1 MKTFTS
7 KKVLK
12 TAAIA
17 LLCAGLASGALA
29 DSAGE
34 KKKAPDFTLK
44 SNQDT
49 NIRLAEQRGNVVML
63 NFWASWCG
71 PCKQEMPLL
80 DQLHKRYSKAGFT
93 IIGVN
98 VEQDP
103 GKAKKVLRD
112 IPVSF
117 PVLFDTESTVSKL
130 YDVSAMPTTVM
141 IDRDGN
147 IRHLHKGYKPG
158 YEDQYR
164 KQIKQLIRE

>member
-1 MKTFTS
+1 MDKLAKLF
-7 KKVLK
+7 V
-12 TAAIA
+12 TAII
-17 LLCAGLASGALA
+17 GLAIVATTANAA
-29 DSAGE
+29 D
-34 KKKAPDFTLK
+34 KAPDFTLK
-44 SNQDT
+44 SNAGD
-49 NIRLAEQRGNVVML
+49 NLRLAEQRGNVVML

-80 DQLHKRYSKAGFT
+80 DELHKRYSRAGFT

-98 VEQDP
+98 VERDP
-103 GKAKKVLRD
+103 EDAKRVLRD

-117 PVLFDTESTVSKL
+117 PVLFDTDSNVSKL

-147 IRHLHKGYKPG
+147 IRHLHKGFKPG
-158 YEDQYR
+158 FEDEYR

>member
-1 MKTFTS
+1 MDKLAKLFVTAIIGLAI
-7 KKVLK
+7 VA
-12 TAAIA
+12 TAASA
-17 LLCAGLASGALA
+17 A
-29 DSAGE
+29 D
-34 KKKAPDFTLK
+34 KAPDFTLK
-44 SNQDT
+44 SNSG
-49 NIRLAEQRGNVVML
+49 NNMRLAEQRGNVVML

-80 DQLHKRYSKAGFT
+80 DELHKRYSRAGFT

-98 VEQDP
+98 VERDTED
-103 GKAKKVLRD
+103 AKRVLRD

-117 PVLFDTESTVSKL
+117 PVLFDTESDVSKM

-147 IRHLHKGYKPG
+147 IRHLHKGFKPG
-158 YEDQYR
+158 YENEYR

>member
-1 MKTFTS
+1 MHFSTVKHFI
-7 KKVLK
+7 
-12 TAAIA
+12 TAALFS
-17 LLCAGLASGALA
+17 LLAGNTVAA
-29 DSAGE
+29 D
-34 KKKAPDFTLK
+34 KAPDFTLK
-44 SNQDT
+44 SNKGD

-80 DQLHKRYSKAGFT
+80 DELHKRYSRAGFT

-98 VEQDP
+98 VERDTEA
-103 GKAKKVLRD
+103 AKRLLRD

-117 PVLFDTESTVSKL
+117 PVLFDTESVASKL

-147 IRHLHKGYKPG
+147 IRHLHKGFKPG
-158 YEDQYR
+158 YENEYR

>member
-1 MKTFTS
+1 MDKLAKIFVS
-7 KKVLK
+7 LV
-12 TAAIA
+12 IA
-17 LLCAGLASGALA
+17 LGIISTSVNAA
-29 DSAGE
+29 D
-34 KKKAPDFTLK
+34 KAPDFTLK
-44 SNQDT
+44 SNGGD
-49 NIRLAEQRGNVVML
+49 NLRLAEQRGNVVML

-80 DQLHKRYSKAGFT
+80 DELHKRYSRAGFT

-98 VEQDP
+98 VERDP
-103 GKAKKVLRD
+103 EDAKRVLRD

-117 PVLFDTESTVSKL
+117 PVLFDTESSVSKL

-147 IRHLHKGYKPG
+147 IRHLHKGFKPG
-158 YEDQYR
+158 FENEYR

>member
-1 MKTFTS
+1 MKKIIRST
-7 KKVLK
+7 
-12 TAAIA
+12 AIA
-17 LLCAGLASGALA
+17 LLCAGLTGAALA

-34 KKKAPDFTLK
+34 NKKAPDFTLK

-49 NIRLAEQRGNVVML
+49 NVRLAEQRGNVVML

-80 DQLHKRYSKAGFT
+80 DELHKRYSKAGFT

-98 VEQDP
+98 VEKDP
-103 GKAKKVLRD
+103 NKAKKVLQD

-147 IRHLHKGYKPG
+147 IRHLHKGFKPG
-158 YEDQYR
+158 YEEEYR
-164 KQIKQLIRE
+164 KQIKKLIRE